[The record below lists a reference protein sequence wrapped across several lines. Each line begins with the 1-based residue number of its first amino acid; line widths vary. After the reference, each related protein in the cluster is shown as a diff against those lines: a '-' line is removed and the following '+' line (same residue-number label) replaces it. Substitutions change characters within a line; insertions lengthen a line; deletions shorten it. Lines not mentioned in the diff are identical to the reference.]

1 MSEPRVPVT
10 LLTGF
15 LGVGKT
21 TLLNN
26 VLTHPDTGRVAVVV
40 NEFGDAGLDHEIIEV
55 TPEDITLLSSGCI
68 CCSLRGDLVEAIPNL
83 LTRRERGELEFDRIV
98 IETTGLADPS
108 PIQRTLI
115 MEPSLAKLIKLD
127 GIVTLVDA
135 VNGAKTLDA
144 HFEAVSQATMAD
156 LIVLTKTDIAETAQI
171 QHLRA
176 RLERLNAARI
186 IEVDEAVAQPA
197 LLWACSAIKQDAPQA
212 DVLTWLTPKPDT
224 AKGDPF
230 ANLSGFAPSA
240 PANVAVLSVHE
251 GRIESASLVVDK
263 PLDRQ
268 RLGIWLS
275 DLIMGQGENIL
286 RVKGILFFKG
296 EDTPTVFHC
305 VQHTIE
311 PPVQLKTWYGG
322 DRRSKIVIIARDMS
336 SSRLQSLLSAIET
349 T

>member
-15 LGVGKT
+15 LGAGKT
-21 TLLNN
+21 TLLNK

-40 NEFGDAGLDHEIIEV
+40 NEFGDAGLDHEIIEA
-55 TPEDITLLSSGCI
+55 TPEDVTLLSSGCI

-83 LTRRERGELEFDRIV
+83 LARRERGELEFDRIV

-115 MEPSLAKLIKLD
+115 MEPSLVKLIKLD

-156 LIVLTKTDIAETAQI
+156 LIVLTKTDLAEAAEA

-186 IEVDEAVAQPA
+186 IEVDEVIAQPA
-197 LLWACSAIKQDAPQA
+197 LLWGCSVVTPDAPQGH
-212 DVLTWLTPKPDT
+212 VLSWLTPQPDR

-230 ANLSGFAPSA
+230 ANLSGLTPSA
-240 PANVAVLSVHE
+240 TANVAALSAHE
-251 GRIESASLVVDK
+251 GRIESASLVMDK

-268 RLGIWLS
+268 KLGMWLS
-275 DLIMGQGENIL
+275 DLIMGQGDTIL
-286 RVKGILFFKG
+286 RVKGIVFFEG

-311 PPVQLKTWYGG
+311 PPVRLKTWHGG
-322 DRRSKIVIIARDMS
+322 DRRSKIVIIARDTT
-336 SSRLQSLLSAIET
+336 SSRLQRLLGAIET
-349 T
+349 A